1 MNTISPFK
9 LVLAKS
15 KKIAV
20 SAVPFLGAR
29 IHAMPYSEVSASV
42 VPTMAVDKYG
52 RGYVNPNW
60 AISVEATEFAYGI
73 VHEVA
78 HDVLR
83 HGERREGIFPTCTPK
98 QAEIYNTAC
107 DLVVE
112 QMLSGAEGATLKKL
126 TDCVQYDNYRRHF
139 APRPFP
145 RNSTVAQYCAL
156 LVKYAEEDKEQE
168 EPPFTPVP
176 TPIGGNDCDSDED
189 CGSDGFDVVDD
200 DDDSDD
206 SDDDGDSDG
215 SEGDEESDSDDD
227 SSSGGSGG
235 QADDSLPAS
244 WPKHQNLNPAE
255 AGSNCGGQQKDYEPE
270 GTINDIG
277 RKSSQLR
284 EVLTDLEN
292 STEEVRHGSLAG
304 AVLEE
309 LRAKFVKVID
319 PFARLKNAVG
329 TATSRGNGPNQKT
342 WRKAGRVQVPMD
354 GRLMGKTKSQPSCVI
369 IVDTSGSMECNR
381 AKDEALSVVA
391 KAVKRLKSVQIYCAD
406 TYLQSKKVIKSSKNF
421 EWKGGGGTDMG
432 AAAVEA
438 YKDGHPRVIVV
449 ITDGETDWPVTKM
462 RCKLIIALVGAKL
475 RGQYKKA
482 IPKWATVI
490 DCVPNKTK

>member
-9 LVLAKS
+9 LILAKS

-29 IHAMPYSEVSASV
+29 IHAMPYAEVAASV

-52 RGYVNPNW
+52 RGYVNAAW
-60 AISVEATEFAYGI
+60 AISLQDAEFAYGI

-83 HGERREGIFPTCTPK
+83 HGDRREGIFPTCTPK
-98 QAEIYNTAC
+98 QAEIYNIAC

-126 TDCVQYDNYRRHF
+126 TDCVQYDNYRKQF
-139 APRPFP
+139 APRFFP
-145 RNSTVAQYCAL
+145 RNGTVAQYCAL
-156 LVKYAEEDKEQE
+156 LVKYAEEDKQAE
-168 EPPFTPVP
+168 EPQFTPVSDP
-176 TPIGGNDCDSDED
+176 MGDFNCDFDDSADDC
-189 CGSDGFDVVDD
+189 
-200 DDDSDD
+200 DSDD
-206 SDDDGDSDG
+206 SDDDCGSGGSDG
-215 SEGDEESDSDDD
+215 DQESESDDNA
-227 SSSGGSGG
+227 SSGGGGG
-235 QADDSLPAS
+235 QPDDSLPSS
-244 WPKHQNLNPAE
+244 WPEHKNLNPAE

-284 EVLTDLEN
+284 EVLADLEK
-292 STEEVRHGSLAG
+292 SSEEVRHGSLAG
-304 AVLEE
+304 AVLAE

-329 TATSRGNGPNQKT
+329 TATARGNGPNQKT
-342 WRKAGRVQVPMD
+342 WRKPGRVQVPMD

-369 IVDTSGSMECNR
+369 IVDTSGSMESNN
-381 AKDEALSVVA
+381 AKVEALSVVA
-391 KAVKRLKSVQIYCAD
+391 KAVKRLKSVQVYCAD
-406 TYLQSKKVIKSSKNF
+406 TYLQNKKIIKSSKNF
-421 EWKGGGGTDMG
+421 TWKGGGGTDMG

-449 ITDGETDWPVTKM
+449 ITDGETDWPQTRL

-475 RGQYKKA
+475 RGHYRKA
-482 IPKWATVI
+482 IPAWATVV
-490 DCVPNKTK
+490 DCVPNKKK